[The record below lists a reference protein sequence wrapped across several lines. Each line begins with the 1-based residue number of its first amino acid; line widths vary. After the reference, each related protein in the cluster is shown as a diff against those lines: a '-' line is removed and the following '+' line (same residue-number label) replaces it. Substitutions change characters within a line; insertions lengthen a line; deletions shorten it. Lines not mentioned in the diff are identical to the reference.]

1 VVLVALILSACG
13 SQPIHPEKP
22 KTPQQVAQQAI
33 DEANAGITAAASTLL
48 QAYKD
53 GAVSDANLK
62 DWRQTL
68 NEARD
73 VADQAQAF
81 ANVGDWST
89 AKGKADAAAALLNV
103 VQKRLLAIKAKQ
115 SSVDLMPVYI

>member
-1 VVLVALILSACG
+1 MVLVALILSACG

-33 DEANAGITAAASTLL
+33 DEANAGITAAASTLI

-73 VADQAQAF
+73 AADKAQSLLDVGDLSTAQGKIAAAQA
-81 ANVGDWST
+81 
-89 AKGKADAAAALLNV
+89 LLTV
-103 VQKRLLAIKAKQ
+103 AQKRLVAIKAKQ